1 MSKFVFFFIFPGQLS
16 LEDKMKRLPDL
27 NTCGLSDVLRTSVFD
42 AILAKPSKF
51 VLELISQVSRVLF
64 FTQLFAA
71 IEIERHVKTY
81 SYKIGLVV
89 AHIMYVNNLYIPN
102 HRQG

>member
-1 MSKFVFFFIFPGQLS
+1 MSKFLFLFIFPGQLS
-16 LEDKMKRLPDL
+16 LEDKMKILPDL
-27 NTCGLSDVLRTSVFD
+27 NTCGSSDVLRTSVFD
-42 AILAKPSKF
+42 ARLAEPSKF

-64 FTQLFAA
+64 ITQLFAA

-89 AHIMYVNNLYIPN
+89 AHIMYLREQFIHP
-102 HRQG
+102 

>member
-1 MSKFVFFFIFPGQLS
+1 MFIFPGQLS

-42 AILAKPSKF
+42 ARLAEPSKF
-51 VLELISQVSRVLF
+51 VLGLIAQVSRVLF
-64 FTQLFAA
+64 ITQLFAT
-71 IEIERHVKTY
+71 IEIERHVKTRQQY
-81 SYKIGLVV
+81 NIGLVVV
-89 AHIMYVNNLYIPN
+89 AHIMYVNIPN